1 MAQKIPIR
9 KFLVGVCE
17 PVKTHLQSGSKAVK
31 VFEYV
36 AKTSF
41 FYDFQDR
48 IYVLEEYK
56 KPLLGLNILVLISQ
70 KDAQLD
76 EKLEKLQDITA
87 DVRYTKEYL
96 KFFGNPL
103 NYDFEVNEVFQ
114 KCDNAGLSRLDLHFL
129 AGMNKFNV
137 FRVLLYRLNQIFTLR
152 YAECEKDNS
161 TFDLLQDSHQRLKN
175 ILKLSKGVFDKK
187 IVNVLTKDMSDLY
200 LLLNHHDKMER
211 YLLNFM
217 LFIKEDSSFFELK
230 KDETILYFFI
240 KKSFKK
246 MLAGANQKSTLLQ
259 EKSKIDTGFIAIM
272 DEIAYT
278 LDYFSSVLSKDESK
292 KIKKQI
298 QTLKK

>member
-9 KFLVGVCE
+9 KFLVGLCE
-17 PVKTHLQSGSKAVK
+17 PIKEYLQSGSQAVK
-31 VFEYV
+31 VFEYA

-76 EKLEKLQDITA
+76 EKIQNLHDITA

-96 KFFGNPL
+96 KFFGNPS
-103 NYDFEVNEVFQ
+103 NYDFEVNEVFK

-129 AGMNKFNV
+129 AGMDQFNV

-152 YAECEKDNS
+152 YSECEKDNS
-161 TFDLLQDSHQRLKN
+161 TFDLLQDSHKRLKN
-175 ILKLSKGVFDKK
+175 ILKLSKGIFDKK
-187 IVNVLTKDMSDLY
+187 IVNLLTKDMSDLY

-217 LFIKEDSSFFELK
+217 LFIKEDSSFFESK
-230 KDETILYFFI
+230 KDKTVLYFFI

-246 MLAGANQKSTLLQ
+246 MITEANQKSTLLQ
-259 EKSKIDTGFIAIM
+259 EKSRIDRRFVSIM
-272 DEIAYT
+272 DEISNT
-278 LDYFSSVLSKDESK
+278 VEYFSSVLSKDELK